1 MVDSYI
7 SATAVIIWASGL
19 LESQNGVSKEL
30 RSKAYHIHTFSVM
43 NPNERLKI
51 ERMAIL
57 WKALKDK
64 WA

>member
-19 LESQNGVSKEL
+19 LESQNRVSKEL
-30 RSKAYHIHTFSVM
+30 RSEAYHIYTFSVM
-43 NPNERLKI
+43 NPSEKLKI
-51 ERMAIL
+51 ERMGIL